1 MAMEQLEQARCKLL
15 TKGLEQFYDQEARP
29 CWSWPDRGKQ
39 TSAWLL
45 TLTGLS
51 GPEFSEAAA
60 THLCIP
66 SPACASRVGET
77 IKGSKKVDIF
87 GDNIRSATMK
97 GDGYRKRHDHVK
109 NFLFRKL
116 RTAGVET
123 ECEVFNLFAREIP
136 QEGLARIDRGRTRQ
150 TMVPD
155 FKISIPQAG
164 GRSEQQL
171 FELKVVSSCNTRY
184 PRNPRPEGRAVDRR
198 ANLLQG
204 EYTAKARKADKK
216 YGNTPEGQIGRMEQ
230 KLLRFGKVRGLVVG
244 AWGEISED
252 FKSLM
257 EVMGEKKREEL
268 EAQTGMENR
277 KSVTAQ
283 LASYIS
289 QNRQQL
295 SRICVQAQSR
305 LVLDRLEGLGRGT
318 GEAARRRGHVSWLG
332 RKWEKERQAQLLAT
346 KQGWRIR
353 RTGDFRL

>member
-1 MAMEQLEQARCKLL
+1 M
-15 TKGLEQFYDQEARP
+15 
-29 CWSWPDRGKQ
+29 
-39 TSAWLL
+39 
-45 TLTGLS
+45 
-51 GPEFSEAAA
+51 
-60 THLCIP
+60 
-66 SPACASRVGET
+66 
-77 IKGSKKVDIF
+77 
-87 GDNIRSATMK
+87 
-97 GDGYRKRHDHVK
+97 YR
-109 NFLFRKL
+109 
-116 RTAGVET
+116 
-123 ECEVFNLFAREIP
+123 
-136 QEGLARIDRGRTRQ
+136 
-150 TMVPD
+150 
-155 FKISIPQAG
+155 
-164 GRSEQQL
+164 
-171 FELKVVSSCNTRY
+171 
-184 PRNPRPEGRAVDRR
+184 
-198 ANLLQG
+198 
-204 EYTAKARKADKK
+204 AKARKAEKK

-230 KLLRFGKVRGLVVG
+230 KLLSFGKVRGLVVG